1 MREKARDRIR
11 FCLRVVPPVALA
23 VLLSAVCR
31 GGCSSDEAGDRAKPD
46 SGAATGQDTDPSRE
60 AKDGPDAGAELEPAA
75 RATAGSDLAGDA
87 GPGGEGGGGREVENL
102 LLLGFDA
109 WGRIP
114 GRTDAILVLS
124 LRRSTSDI
132 AVISV
137 PRDLWV
143 EIPGYEPGR
152 INKVARVG
160 EIRKVPGG
168 GLELMQRVVE
178 RELGLELD
186 GVVAVDFAGFERAI
200 DVLGGIEVHVSC
212 PIVDSFLVNRAGP
225 ERETLSLAAGRQLLD
240 GRTALLYARSRHG
253 RTDLD
258 RARRQQAVLLGLER
272 RLRRLDAIV
281 RLPALWSE
289 LSVHL
294 RTDLDL
300 AGALRLARFAAAAG
314 AGMVH
319 GLVLRPPVV
328 RSWRTPDGKAV
339 LVLDREKLDEA
350 LERVF
355 EAPAPGLRVRP
366 TCPAPDVALRWR
378 ERLRETKAGR
388 AARRAGDAGA
398 EPPTVP

>member
-1 MREKARDRIR
+1 MHGRARGQIL
-11 FCLRVVPPVALA
+11 FGLCVLPPVALA
-23 VLLSAVCR
+23 VLLSAVCW
-31 GGCSSDEAGDRAKPD
+31 GGCSSDDGSSSSK
-46 SGAATGQDTDPSRE
+46 SGSDAAAELEPGQPIE
-60 AKDGPDAGAELEPAA
+60 EEPEYDAGAGLEPAA
-75 RATAGSDLAGDA
+75 RGTAGVDIAGDT
-87 GPGGEGGGGREVENL
+87 GSGVEGGGRGVENL

-160 EIRKVPGG
+160 EIGKVPGG
-168 GLELMQRVVE
+168 GLELMRRVVE
-178 RELGLELD
+178 RELGIELD
-186 GVVAVDFAGFERAI
+186 AVVASDFAGFERAI
-200 DVLGGIEVHVSC
+200 DVLGGVEVDVAC
-212 PIVDSFLVNRAGP
+212 PIRDSFLVNRSGS

-258 RARRQQAVLLGLER
+258 RARRQQAVLLGVER
-272 RLRRLDAIV
+272 RLRRLDAIL

-300 AGALRLARFAAAAG
+300 SAALRLARFAVAAG

-319 GLVLRPPVV
+319 GVVLRPPVV

-350 LERVF
+350 LKGVF
-355 EAPAPGLRVRP
+355 EAPAPGLRSRP
-366 TCPAPDVALRWR
+366 TCPAPDVALHWR
-378 ERLRETKAGR
+378 ERLRETKARR

-398 EPPTVP
+398 EPPTAR